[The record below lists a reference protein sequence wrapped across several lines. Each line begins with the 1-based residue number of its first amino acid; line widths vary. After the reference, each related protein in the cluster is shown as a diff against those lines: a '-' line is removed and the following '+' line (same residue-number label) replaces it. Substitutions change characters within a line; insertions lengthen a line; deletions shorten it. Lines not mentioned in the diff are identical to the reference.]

1 MISGLTDEIR
11 FLLDPMQ
18 SEICDWFLRQ
28 LSQVVCVLGA
38 RGAGKSGLLRAIILM
53 VCISSRK
60 QVLYASQS
68 SGNSLDQFNK
78 LVDDETVKK
87 FLYEGNDKEAFTTKP
102 IPTIRWKNGSETLFW
117 SLEDHVSKRGLH
129 PHVLIADEGQ
139 SLSETSWSR
148 VLYPMRV
155 RVGGGARLLVFGSTP
170 DTDGHWFWRLHQ
182 KGLDFPNDAGVK
194 SFTMNTENALAF
206 KGTAGKKVLAEAK
219 ATMADHDFKSE
230 FGLKPGGQG
239 NHYFNPA
246 DIDAC
251 VAAYDHNSS
260 SLAAGTL
267 MALDPSLGSH
277 DPMAYVIWDLRG
289 NVILSHSIDMEM
301 SDTDQVREV
310 IDMTKKYQ
318 SLLVIEANSTAFMTY
333 SGSMKLLLPYG
344 CREIPLRSIS
354 TKAGEAKNSLCKQFA
369 WQMEHK
375 QIHFSPECK
384 TLIKQLKSLRDYKLP
399 SGALQIRAPEKE
411 HDDEAFAAIIGAE
424 AFAKGWSP
432 DLDVRGDPAM
442 GLI

>member
-1 MISGLTDEIR
+1 MTSALTDTIR
-11 FLLDPMQ
+11 FLLDSTQAMVA
-18 SEICDWFLRQ
+18 DWFLRA

-38 RGAGKSGLLRAIILM
+38 RGAGKSGLIRAIIFM

-78 LVDDETVKK
+78 LIEDETLQKY
-87 FLYEGNDKEAFTTKP
+87 LYEGNDKEAFTTKP
-102 IPTIRWKNGSETLFW
+102 IPTIRWKCGSETLFW
-117 SLEDHVSKRGLH
+117 SMGSMEDHVKRGLH
-129 PHVLIADEGQ
+129 PHVIIVDEAQ
-139 SLSETSWSR
+139 SISETSWSR
-148 VLYPMRV
+148 VLYPMRI
-155 RVGGGARLLVFGSTP
+155 RIGGGAKMLVFGSTP

-194 SFTMNTENALAF
+194 SFVMNTENALAF
-206 KGTAGKKVLAEAK
+206 KGAAGKKVLAEAR
-219 ATMADHDFKSE
+219 ATMADHDYQSE

-251 VAAYDHNSS
+251 VAAYKGCDVSH
-260 SLAAGTL
+260 GTL
-267 MALDPSLGSH
+267 MALDPALGSH
-277 DPMAYVIWDLRG
+277 DPMAYVISDLRG
-289 NVILSHSIDMEM
+289 NIFLSHSIDMDM
-301 SDTDQVREV
+301 SDTDQVQEV
-310 IDMTKKYQ
+310 IDMAKKYQ

-354 TKAGEAKNSLCKQFA
+354 TKAQEGKNSLCKQAA
-369 WQMEHK
+369 WMFEHR
-375 QIHFSPECK
+375 QISVNPECK
-384 TLIKQLKSLRDYKLP
+384 TLVKQLKSLRDYKLP
-399 SGALQIRAPEKE
+399 SGVLQIRAPDKD
-411 HDDEAFAAIIGAE
+411 HDDEAFGAIILTE
-424 AFAKGWSP
+424 AVAKGWQP